1 MTAAAVSCSI
11 QCLYMTSASDILVR
25 QVLAE
30 LLRVP
35 EDGEIVK
42 VQDLQQ
48 QSLWCTA
55 RASVATVAV
64 IRIP

>member
-1 MTAAAVSCSI
+1 
-11 QCLYMTSASDILVR
+11 MTSASDILVR